1 MSLLMTSRPIVINP
15 DLAYSIGLNEA
26 IALQQINYW
35 LKETTSGMER
45 DGVRWIYNT
54 TEQWLEQFP
63 FWSESTLKRT
73 FTRLKTLGVLKIE
86 QLNKSQRD
94 MTNFYTIN
102 YESELLDEVKV
113 TESKRSKCA
122 VPSGQN
128 DTMEEVKVT
137 RSIRSKRTD
146 VIRSKCT
153 DDPTENTTEST
164 TESTTENKTP
174 SCPEASQPDALVN
187 PNDFL
192 SRHPTAVVFSAAKR
206 QWGTQEDLTCAEWI
220 WGKIIRLYEQAAESD
235 GELVRPKEPN
245 WVSWANEVRLMCTQ
259 DNRNHRQICEL
270 YGRVNRD
277 PFWCKNILSPSKLR
291 EKWDELSLKL
301 SASASKHEVREDP
314 MFKSKYECDTRI
326 PEGFRG

>member
-35 LKETTSGMER
+35 LQETKSGMES

-137 RSIRSKRTD
+137 HSIRSKRTA

-153 DDPTENTTEST
+153 DDLTENT

-174 SCPEASQPDALVN
+174 SCPEASQPDAVVN

>member
-35 LKETTSGMER
+35 LQETKSGMES

-128 DTMEEVKVT
+128 DTMEESKVT

-153 DDPTENTTEST
+153 DDPTENT

>member
-35 LKETTSGMER
+35 LQETKSGMER

-113 TESKRSKCA
+113 TESKRSKCT

-137 RSIRSKRTD
+137 HSIRSKRTA

-164 TESTTENKTP
+164 TENKTT

-187 PNDFL
+187 PNDFM

-206 QWGTQEDLTCAEWI
+206 QWGSQEDLTCAEWI
-220 WGKIIRLYEQAAESD
+220 WGRIIRLYEQAAESD

>member
-35 LKETTSGMER
+35 LKETNSGMES

-113 TESKRSKCA
+113 TESKRSKCTI
-122 VPSGQN
+122 PSGQN
-128 DTMEEVKVT
+128 DTMDKVKVT

-164 TESTTENKTP
+164 TEITGKD
-174 SCPEASQPDALVN
+174 SCPVAGQPDPEVVITDQAILVLSHLN
-187 PNDFL
+187 KISGSRYQKSKTSLENIRARLREGYSVADLQLVIDLKHEHWHENDEQYQYMRPETLFGPRKFESYL
-192 SRHPTAVVFSAAKR
+192 QSATRWDQKGRPKRAEWGAKR
-206 QWGTQEDLTCAEWI
+206 
-220 WGKIIRLYEQAAESD
+220 
-235 GELVRPKEPN
+235 
-245 WVSWANEVRLMCTQ
+245 
-259 DNRNHRQICEL
+259 
-270 YGRVNRD
+270 RD
-277 PFWCKNILSPSKLR
+277 VMDFGP
-291 EKWDELSLKL
+291 
-301 SASASKHEVREDP
+301 V
-314 MFKSKYECDTRI
+314 DTTI
-326 PEGFRG
+326 PAGFRG

>member
-35 LKETTSGMER
+35 LQETKSGMES

-113 TESKRSKCA
+113 TESKRSKCT

-153 DDPTENTTEST
+153 DDLTENT

-174 SCPEASQPDALVN
+174 SCPEASQPDSLVN

>member
-35 LKETTSGMER
+35 LQETKSGMES

-128 DTMEEVKVT
+128 DTMEEVKVK

-164 TESTTENKTP
+164 TENKTT

-187 PNDFL
+187 PNDFM

-206 QWGTQEDLTCAEWI
+206 QWGSQEDLTCAEWI
-220 WGKIIRLYEQAAESD
+220 WGRIIRLYEQAAESD

>member
-35 LKETTSGMER
+35 LQETKSGMES

-153 DDPTENTTEST
+153 DDLTENT

-301 SASASKHEVREDP
+301 SVSASKHEVREDP

>member
-35 LKETTSGMER
+35 LQETKSGMES

-128 DTMEEVKVT
+128 DTMEEVKVK

-164 TESTTENKTP
+164 TENKTT

-187 PNDFL
+187 PNDFM

-220 WGKIIRLYEQAAESD
+220 WGRIIRLYEQAAESD
-235 GELVRPKEPN
+235 GELVLPKEPN

-301 SASASKHEVREDP
+301 SASASKNEVREDP

>member
-35 LKETTSGMER
+35 LQETKSGMES

-122 VPSGQN
+122 FPSGQN
-128 DTMEEVKVT
+128 DTMEESKVT

-153 DDPTENTTEST
+153 DDPTENT

-235 GELVRPKEPN
+235 GELLRPKEPN

>member
-35 LKETTSGMER
+35 LQETKSGMES

-113 TESKRSKCA
+113 TESKRSKCT

-153 DDPTENTTEST
+153 DDPTENT

-326 PEGFRG
+326 PEGFRW

>member
-1 MSLLMTSRPIVINP
+1 M
-15 DLAYSIGLNEA
+15 
-26 IALQQINYW
+26 
-35 LKETTSGMER
+35 
-45 DGVRWIYNT
+45 
-54 TEQWLEQFP
+54 
-63 FWSESTLKRT
+63 
-73 FTRLKTLGVLKIE
+73 LKIE

-113 TESKRSKCA
+113 TESKRSKCT

-128 DTMEEVKVT
+128 DTMEEVNVT

-153 DDPTENTTEST
+153 DDPTENT

>member
-35 LKETTSGMER
+35 LQETKSGMES

-128 DTMEEVKVT
+128 DTMEEVKVK

-153 DDPTENTTEST
+153 DDPTENTTEG
-164 TESTTENKTP
+164 TTENKTT

-187 PNDFL
+187 PNDFM
-192 SRHPTAVVFSAAKR
+192 SRHPTAVVFSAAKC
-206 QWGTQEDLTCAEWI
+206 QWGSQEDLTCAEWI
-220 WGKIIRLYEQAAESD
+220 WGRIIRLYEQAAESD

-301 SASASKHEVREDP
+301 SASASKNEVREDP

>member
-35 LKETTSGMER
+35 LQETKSGMES

-113 TESKRSKCA
+113 TESKRSKRTL
-122 VPSGQN
+122 PSGQN
-128 DTMEEVKVT
+128 DTMEEVKVK

-164 TESTTENKTP
+164 TENKTP

-187 PNDFL
+187 PNGFM

-206 QWGTQEDLTCAEWI
+206 QWGSQEDLTCAEWI
-220 WGKIIRLYEQAAESD
+220 WGRIIRLYEQAAESD

-245 WVSWANEVRLMCTQ
+245 WVSWANDVRLMCTQ